1 MRATARF
8 RQLLAEPGIITA
20 PGAYD
25 CLTAA
30 IIERT
35 GFPAV
40 YMTGAGTSVA
50 RIGYP
55 DLALATATEML
66 DNAAAIAATV
76 DVPVIADAD
85 TGYGGTMNVRRTIRE
100 YERTGVA
107 AVHIEDQQFPKRCG
121 HLEDK
126 RVVSIDEMVQKIHA
140 AVDARTD
147 GDFTIIVRTDA
158 LAVTGW
164 ADTLHR
170 CDAFTAAGADALFVE
185 ALGSEEEAAE
195 IVARTSV
202 PLLYNFVETGKSPLL
217 NVAEL
222 ERLGFKM
229 VIFPGS
235 AFMSVAYRVGQV
247 MAELKA
253 TGTTEHLVGEMT
265 PLTDAFELMGLSEML
280 ERDAGYAVA
289 NDANDAEPL
298 DYLKEEKLRFRI
310 LEREAL
316 SVYHDR
322 IKHTLTDADRGKWLI
337 INTESQ
343 DYKIVPTE
351 AEGLQHFTSYGRH
364 APIYLMPIEEPESIL
379 MRGFLP
385 GDET

>member
-1 MRATARF
+1 MRATKKF
-8 RQLLAEPGIITA
+8 RQLLSEPGIITA

-66 DNAAAIAATV
+66 ANAAYIAGAV
-76 DVPVIADAD
+76 DIPVIADAD

-126 RVVSIDEMVQKIHA
+126 RVVSIDEMVQKIRA

-147 GDFTIIVRTDA
+147 DDFTIIVRTDA

-164 ADTLHR
+164 DDTMRR
-170 CDAFTAAGADALFVE
+170 CEAFTEAGADALFVE
-185 ALGSEEEAAE
+185 AIRSAEEAAE
-195 IVARTSV
+195 VVAHTSV

-217 NVAEL
+217 NVSEL

-235 AFMSVAYRVGQV
+235 AFMSVAHIVGKV
-247 MAELKA
+247 MQELK
-253 TGTTEHLVGEMT
+253 TKGTTEHLVDEMM

-280 ERDAGYAVA
+280 ERDAGYGVA
-289 NDANDAEPL
+289 DSPTVDHIQ
-298 DYLKEEKLRFRI
+298 EEDRRFRA
-310 LEREAL
+310 LETKAL
-316 SVYHDR
+316 GIYRHS
-322 IKHTLTDADRGKWLI
+322 ITPTLTDADQGKWLI
-337 INTESQ
+337 INTESENFE
-343 DYKIVPTE
+343 ILPTE
-351 AEGLQHFTSYGRH
+351 ADGLARF
-364 APIYLMPIEEPESIL
+364 AELKNDAALYLMPIGEPEPVVLRNAS
-379 MRGFLP
+379 MGSRTP
-385 GDET
+385 

>member
-1 MRATARF
+1 MKATTRF
-8 RQLLAEPGIITA
+8 RQLLAKPGIITA

-30 IIERT
+30 IIEKT

-50 RIGYP
+50 RVGYP
-55 DLALATATEML
+55 DLALATATEMM

-76 DVPVIADAD
+76 SVPVIADAD

-126 RVVSIDEMVQKIHA
+126 RVVSIDEMAQKIRA

-147 GDFTIIVRTDA
+147 DDFTIIVRTDA

-164 ADTLHR
+164 DDTLRR

-185 ALGSEEEAAE
+185 AIRSAEEAAE
-195 IVARTSV
+195 VVARTSV

-217 NVAEL
+217 NVSEL

-253 TGTTEHLVGEMT
+253 KGTTEHLMREMT

-280 ERDAGYAVA
+280 ERDAGYAVESGA
-289 NDANDAEPL
+289 P
-298 DYLKEEKLRFRI
+298 DYIQQEDRRFRA
-310 LEREAL
+310 LEQKAL
-316 SVYHDR
+316 AVYR
-322 IKHTLTDADRGKWLI
+322 SQIEPTLTDDDQGKWLI
-337 INTESQ
+337 INAESG
-343 DYKIVPTE
+343 DYEMFASE
-351 AEGLQHFTSYGRH
+351 AAGLERLIKYGR
-364 APIYLMPIEEPESIL
+364 ATPVYLMPIGEEPLIYV
-379 MRGFLP
+379 RRLP
-385 GDET
+385 LNLKS

>member
-1 MRATARF
+1 MRATKKF
-8 RQLLAEPGIITA
+8 RQLLNEPGIITA

-66 DNAAAIAATV
+66 ANAAYIAGAV
-76 DVPVIADAD
+76 EIPVIADAD

-126 RVVSIDEMVQKIHA
+126 RVVPIDEMVQKIRA

-147 GDFTIIVRTDA
+147 DDFTIIVRTDA

-164 ADTLHR
+164 DDTMRR
-170 CDAFTAAGADALFVE
+170 CDAFTEAGADALFVE
-185 ALGSEEEAAE
+185 AIRSAEEAAE
-195 IVARTSV
+195 VVARTSV

-217 NVAEL
+217 NVSEL

-235 AFMSVAYRVGQV
+235 AFMSVAYTVGKV
-247 MAELKA
+247 MEELKA
-253 TGTTEHLVGEMT
+253 TGTTERLVSQMT

-280 ERDAGYAVA
+280 ERDAGYTAE
-289 NDANDAEPL
+289 DGGDSEEDAEERRFWE
-298 DYLKEEKLRFRI
+298 KEKKAMAIYETSIKPGLTEADVGKL
-310 LEREAL
+310 
-316 SVYHDR
+316 
-322 IKHTLTDADRGKWLI
+322 LI
-337 INTESQ
+337 INTETGEHELFQ
-343 DYKIVPTE
+343 DE
-351 AEGLQHFTSYGRH
+351 HEGHMRWLDFRYGDPVHMIRIGH
-364 APIYLMPIEEPESIL
+364 PAVDYLGGRPLEEPKL
-379 MRGFLP
+379 
-385 GDET
+385 

>member
-1 MRATARF
+1 MKATTRF

-147 GDFTIIVRTDA
+147 DDFTIIVRTDA

-164 ADTLHR
+164 ADTLRR

-185 ALGSEEEAAE
+185 ALGSAEEAAE
-195 IVARTSV
+195 MVARTSV

-253 TGTTEHLVGEMT
+253 TGTTERLVGEMT

-364 APIYLMPIEEPESIL
+364 APIYLMPIGEPEPIL

>member
-1 MRATARF
+1 MRATKRF
-8 RQLLAEPGIITA
+8 RQLLNEPGIITA

-30 IIERT
+30 IIEQT

-55 DLALATATEML
+55 DLALATATEMQA
-66 DNAAAIAATV
+66 NAAAIAGAV
-76 DVPVIADAD
+76 EIPVIADAD

-121 HLEDK
+121 HLDDK
-126 RVVSIDEMVQKIHA
+126 RVVPIDEMVQKIRA

-147 GDFTIIVRTDA
+147 DDFTIIVRTDA

-164 ADTLHR
+164 DDTMRR

-185 ALGSEEEAAE
+185 AIRSAEEAAE
-195 IVARTSV
+195 VVARTSV

-217 NVAEL
+217 NVSEL

-235 AFMSVAYRVGQV
+235 AFMSVAYTVGKV

-253 TGTTEHLVGEMT
+253 KGTTEHLVDRMT
-265 PLTDAFELMGLSEML
+265 PLTDAFELMGLTEML

-289 NDANDAEPL
+289 NDGGDDEKSEEERRFQAVKKKALDVYRSRIEP
-298 DYLKEEKLRFRI
+298 
-310 LEREAL
+310 
-316 SVYHDR
+316 
-322 IKHTLTDADRGKWLI
+322 TLTESDRGKVLI
-337 INTESQ
+337 INADTG
-343 DYKIVPTE
+343 DYEMLPNDD
-351 AEGLQHFTSYGRH
+351 AGLERLGEYPRGAPVYYMMIGGRPPEYIGASAIRVTS
-364 APIYLMPIEEPESIL
+364 
-379 MRGFLP
+379 
-385 GDET
+385 

>member
-1 MRATARF
+1 MRATTRF
-8 RQLLAEPGIITA
+8 RQLLNEPGIITA

-66 DNAAAIAATV
+66 ANAAYIAGAV

-85 TGYGGTMNVRRTIRE
+85 TGYGGAMNVRRTIRE

-126 RVVSIDEMVQKIHA
+126 RVVSIDEMTQKIRA

-147 GDFTIIVRTDA
+147 DDFTIIVRTDA

-164 ADTLHR
+164 DDTMRR
-170 CDAFTAAGADALFVE
+170 CEAFTEAGADALFVE
-185 ALGSEEEAAE
+185 AIRSAEEAAE
-195 IVARTSV
+195 VVANTSV

-217 NVAEL
+217 NVSEL

-235 AFMSVAYRVGQV
+235 AFMSVAYTVGKV
-247 MAELKA
+247 MEELKSK
-253 TGTTEHLVGEMT
+253 GTTERLVDQMM
-265 PLTDAFELMGLSEML
+265 PLTDAFELMGLTEML
-280 ERDAGYAVA
+280 ERDAGYALA
-289 NDANDAEPL
+289 DGGDSEKAAEERRFWN
-298 DYLKEEKLRFRI
+298 KEKKAMAIYETSIKPGLTEADLGKL
-310 LEREAL
+310 
-316 SVYHDR
+316 
-322 IKHTLTDADRGKWLI
+322 LI
-337 INTESQ
+337 INTETGGHELFQ
-343 DYKIVPTE
+343 DEHEGHMRWFDYK
-351 AEGLQHFTSYGRH
+351 
-364 APIYLMPIEEPESIL
+364 
-379 MRGFLP
+379 P
-385 GDET
+385 GDPVHMIRIGYRAVDYFGPRPVDEPKL

>member
-1 MRATARF
+1 MRATQRF
-8 RQLLAEPGIITA
+8 RQLLNEPGIITA

-35 GFPAV
+35 GFPAA

-66 DNAAAIAATV
+66 ANAAYIAGAV
-76 DVPVIADAD
+76 DIPVIADAD

-126 RVVSIDEMVQKIHA
+126 RVVSIDEMVQKIRA

-147 GDFTIIVRTDA
+147 DDFTIIVRTDA

-164 ADTLHR
+164 DDTMRR
-170 CDAFTAAGADALFVE
+170 CEAFTEAGADALFVE
-185 ALGSEEEAAE
+185 AIRSAEEAAE
-195 IVARTSV
+195 VVAHTSV

-217 NVAEL
+217 NVSEL

-235 AFMSVAYRVGQV
+235 AFMSVAHIVGKV
-247 MAELKA
+247 MQELK
-253 TGTTEHLVGEMT
+253 TKGTTEHLVDQMM

-280 ERDAGYAVA
+280 ERDAGYGVA
-289 NDANDAEPL
+289 DSPTVDHIQ
-298 DYLKEEKLRFRI
+298 EEDRRFRA
-310 LEREAL
+310 LETKAL
-316 SVYHDR
+316 GIYRHS
-322 IKHTLTDADRGKWLI
+322 ITPTLTDADQGKWLI
-337 INTESQ
+337 INTESENFE
-343 DYKIVPTE
+343 ILPTE
-351 AEGLQHFTSYGRH
+351 ADGLARF
-364 APIYLMPIEEPESIL
+364 AELKNDAALYLMPIGEPEPVVLRNAS
-379 MRGFLP
+379 MGSRTP
-385 GDET
+385 

>member
-1 MRATARF
+1 MRATQQF
-8 RQLLAEPGIITA
+8 RQLLNEPGIITA

-66 DNAAAIAATV
+66 ANAASIAGTV
-76 DVPVIADAD
+76 EIPVIADAD

-126 RVVSIDEMVQKIHA
+126 RVVPIDEMVQKIRA

-147 GDFTIIVRTDA
+147 DDFTIIVRTDA

-164 ADTLHR
+164 DDTMRR
-170 CDAFTAAGADALFVE
+170 CDAFTEAGADALFVE
-185 ALGSEEEAAE
+185 AIRSAEEAAE
-195 IVARTSV
+195 VVARTSV

-217 NVAEL
+217 NVSEL

-235 AFMSVAYRVGQV
+235 AFMSVAYTVGRL
-247 MAELKA
+247 MEELKA
-253 TGTTEHLVGEMT
+253 KGTTEHLVGQMM
-265 PLTDAFELMGLSEML
+265 PLTDAFELMGLTEML
-280 ERDAGYAVA
+280 DRDAGYAVA
-289 NDANDAEPL
+289 GANRNEIAAE
-298 DYLKEEKLRFRI
+298 DSRFQDIKRRAVGI
-310 LEREAL
+310 F
-316 SVYHDR
+316 HDR
-322 IKHTLTDADRGKWLI
+322 IEQTLTEADRDKLMI
-337 INTESQ
+337 INVESGEYELFHDEDEGQ
-343 DYKIVPTE
+343 RRWLDYRYADPV
-351 AEGLQHFTSYGRH
+351 
-364 APIYLMPIEEPESIL
+364 YLMRVGHAAPFAVGNVVS
-379 MRGFLP
+379 R
-385 GDET
+385 ETAQL

>member
-8 RQLLAEPGIITA
+8 RQLLHEPGIITA

-66 DNAAAIAATV
+66 ANAAAIAAAV
-76 DVPVIADAD
+76 NVPVIADAD

-100 YERTGVA
+100 YERAGVA

-121 HLEDK
+121 HLDNK
-126 RVVSIDEMVQKIHA
+126 RVVPIAEMVPKIRA

-147 GDFTIIVRTDA
+147 ADFTIIVRTDA

-164 ADTLHR
+164 DDTMRR
-170 CDAFTAAGADALFVE
+170 CDAFTEAGADALFVE
-185 ALGSEEEAAE
+185 AIRSPAEAAAV
-195 IVARTSV
+195 VARAGV

-235 AFMSVAYRVGQV
+235 AFMSVAYTVGKV

-253 TGTTEHLVGEMT
+253 TGTTERLVSEMT
-265 PLTDAFELMGLSEML
+265 PLTDAFELVGLSDL
-280 ERDAGYAVA
+280 LGRDAGYAA
-289 NDANDAEPL
+289 TTPAA
-298 DYLKEEKLRFRI
+298 
-310 LEREAL
+310 
-316 SVYHDR
+316 
-322 IKHTLTDADRGKWLI
+322 G
-337 INTESQ
+337 
-343 DYKIVPTE
+343 
-351 AEGLQHFTSYGRH
+351 
-364 APIYLMPIEEPESIL
+364 
-379 MRGFLP
+379 
-385 GDET
+385 